1 MGGLETLG
9 QIDRAVPESRL
20 DRERH
25 LPLWYRARDR
35 EITEARREAPPRL
48 TMLVHLLVLNFDG
61 RRLLQQCLP
70 SVVDAARA
78 SRHQCRV
85 AVVDNDS
92 RDDSVAWL
100 AGHYPQVRVIR
111 RPNRGLCSFNEVVP
125 ALEGRVAVLLNND
138 VKLDPHCVDPLVEPL
153 VCPPPEGG
161 SPCFMTAPAC
171 WLFDGATYEG
181 FKTAVGWR
189 WGLVWAT
196 ALFPG
201 HEAAI
206 RRAGLTAS
214 AGAVLAVDRRKFAE
228 LGGFD
233 PLFLPGRLEDL
244 DFAFRG
250 YLAGYH
256 ARYVPDAVA
265 YHRGMATFGA
275 VFGRSG
281 CDQLA
286 LRNTLLFQWKNLR
299 HPAHL
304 ARQALGL
311 PVRLV
316 LDLVRAPSL
325 SPAERWAF
333 ARALL
338 AALSRWG
345 QMRVSARRVTGS
357 VRSEREFF
365 RTFSPSRILGGLSER
380 EGLFDGAVSEGSV
393 SEGDSPIFAP
403 RKSGQSPSSQSPSV
417 APSIDRLAAVG
428 TTRDVPRTRLA
439 AVGTT
444 RDVPRTRLAAV
455 GTTASALSPQSEP
468 NVEVP
473 Q

>member
-1 MGGLETLG
+1 MGKLG
-9 QIDRAVPESRL
+9 ILRQIGIAVPDSRL
-20 DRERH
+20 DLERH
-25 LPLWYRARDR
+25 LPLWYLARNR
-35 EITEARREAPPRL
+35 EITEARKEAPPRL

-61 RRLLQQCLP
+61 RRLLEECLP
-70 SVVDAARA
+70 SLVDAARA
-78 SRHQCRV
+78 SRHRCRV

-92 RDDSVAWL
+92 SDDSVAWL
-100 AGHYPQVRVIR
+100 AGHYPHVRVIR
-111 RPNRGLCSFNEVVP
+111 RPNRGLCSFNDVVP
-125 ALEGRVAVLLNND
+125 ELEGRVAVLLNND
-138 VKLDPHCVDPLVEPL
+138 VKLHPHSVDPLVEPL
-153 VCPPPEGG
+153 VCPRPEGR
-161 SPCFMTAPAC
+161 SPCFMTAPVC

-206 RRAGLTAS
+206 RRPGLTAS
-214 AGAVLAVDRRKFAE
+214 AGAVLAVDRRKFAA

-256 ARYVPDAVA
+256 ARYVPAAVA
-265 YHRGMATFGA
+265 YHGGMATFGA

-311 PVRLV
+311 PVRLL
-316 LDLVRAPSL
+316 LDLVRAPAL
-325 SPAERWAF
+325 PPAERWAF
-333 ARALL
+333 TRALL
-338 AALSRWG
+338 AALTRWE
-345 QMRVSARRVTGS
+345 QMRSSSRRVKGS
-357 VRSEREFF
+357 IRREREFF
-365 RTFSPSRILGGLSER
+365 LTFSPSRLISGL
-380 EGLFDGAVSEGSV
+380 
-393 SEGDSPIFAP
+393 SEGDSPIFAR
-403 RKSGQSPSSQSPSV
+403 RKSGQSPSDSSTSPQCDPSHV
-417 APSIDRLAAVG
+417 TAQSID
-428 TTRDVPRTRLA
+428 TRLA

-444 RDVPRTRLAAV
+444 PEVPRTRLAAV
-455 GTTASALSPQSEP
+455 GTTAEVPRTRLAAVGTTAQALSPHSESV
-468 NVEVP
+468 VEVP
-473 Q
+473 H